1 MKNVVVVGSF
11 DDLRS
16 PRVRFLE
23 EASKW
28 GEVHVWIWPDSV
40 VKKLTGKPAKFPAGE
55 RLYIVQSLRF
65 VKSARIATGTQSPDA
80 VPGLETLS
88 PQIWAVAENEVSDE
102 KKRFCENADIE
113 LRTVPEAALAVF
125 PPAPPLNARLARRK
139 RVIVTG
145 CYDWLHS
152 GHIRFF
158 EEAAGFGDLFVD
170 VGSDANIRLLKG
182 KCHPLLSQE
191 TRLYMV
197 LAVRHVRQAFIGSGY
212 GWLDAAPEMNRIKPE
227 IYVVNEDGDR
237 PEKREYCE
245 ERGIQYIVLKRVPKS
260 GLPRR
265 DGTTLRG
272 F

>member
-16 PRVRFLE
+16 PQVRFLE
-23 EASKW
+23 EASQW
-28 GEVHVWIWPDSV
+28 GEVHVWIWSDAV
-40 VKKLTGKPAKFPAGE
+40 VKRLARKPAKFPAGE
-55 RLYIVQSLRF
+55 RLYMIQSLRF
-65 VKSARIATGTQSPDA
+65 VKSARIAAGTQSPDA
-80 VPGLETLS
+80 VPGLETL
-88 PQIWAVAENEVSDE
+88 PPHIWAVAENEASEE
-102 KKRFCENADIE
+102 KKQFCAQAGIE
-113 LRTVPEAALAVF
+113 LRTIPHAALAAL
-125 PPAPPLNARLARRK
+125 PPAPPLNAKLARRK

-170 VGSDANIRLLKG
+170 VGNDANIRLLKG
-182 KCHPLLSQE
+182 KGHPLLSQE

-245 ERGIQYIVLKRVPKS
+245 ERGIQYIVLKRLPKS

>member
-23 EASKW
+23 EAAKW

-40 VKKLTGKPAKFPAGE
+40 VKRLTGKPAKFPAGE

-65 VKSARIATGTQSPDA
+65 VKSARIATGSPSPEV
-80 VPGLETLS
+80 VPGLEILS
-88 PQIWAVAENEVSDE
+88 PQIWAVAENEASDE
-102 KKRFCENADIE
+102 KKLFSEKTGIE
-113 LRTVPEAALAVF
+113 LRTVPAAALAVF
-125 PPAPPLNARLARRK
+125 PPAPSLNAKLARRK

-152 GHIRFF
+152 GHVRFF
-158 EEAAGFGDLFVD
+158 EEAAGYGDLFVD

-182 KCHPLLSQE
+182 KGHPLLSQE

-197 LAVRHVRQAFIGSGY
+197 LAVRHVRQAFIGSGS
-212 GWLDAAPEMNRIKPE
+212 GWLDAAPEISRIKPDF
-227 IYVVNEDGDR
+227 YVVNEDGDR

-245 ERGIQYIVLKRVPKS
+245 ERGIQYVVLNRLPKS
-260 GLPRR
+260 GLTPR
-265 DGTTLRG
+265 DSTTLRG